1 MAQAQPSTTIPSEPR
16 TGFTARD
23 LWLPTLAALVITAVF
38 QFIGPWTISLGF
50 AKMTVYPMVWGLIAG
65 ALVSAQRLVAFTP
78 RMWKVADRLMATAV
92 AMLVTLLGFTI
103 GPNLPTLAKAGPAL
117 LLQEVGHLFGTI
129 ALALPIAVLLRM
141 GRATVGATFAIDREA
156 SFAIVGGKYGT
167 DSEEYRGVMSMY
179 VFGTM
184 FGAIVVA
191 LAASTVTSLNIF
203 DPQAL
208 AMGVGVGSTSMMAA
222 GLAAITSAHPEMADQ
237 VKALAT
243 TSNMITMI
251 LGTYVGVWIALP
263 LADKVYRV
271 LTRKRP
277 DHAAKVAAEVAAAR
291 EAGAPIQA
299 ESTDVAVN
307 VPLKVAMPIIL
318 ALGIVTATIAAK
330 RFDPQ
335 ILLGYALVAV
345 VTVAAIGLGRAARDR
360 IPMIIWASLI
370 GTALSS
376 PWSPV
381 QEIVVRAGASINFL
395 SLCCVVL
402 TFGGLAMA
410 QNLPALRRIGWRIVP
425 VGTVAIIASFLLATV
440 IAEFALGLWH

>member
-1 MAQAQPSTTIPSEPR
+1 MAEQTTTA
-16 TGFTARD
+16 TGTVAPQRFSARD
-23 LWLPTLAALVITAVF
+23 LGIPVLAALGVTALF
-38 QFIGPWTISLGF
+38 QFLGPWTISLGF
-50 AKMTVYPMVWGLIAG
+50 AKMTVYPMVWGLLAG
-65 ALVSAQRLVAFTP
+65 ALVSSQRLLPFTP

-92 AMLVTLLGFTI
+92 AMLVTLLSFTI

-191 LAASTVTSLNIF
+191 LAASTVASLNLF

-263 LADKVYRV
+263 LADRVYRA
-271 LTRKRP
+271 LTRRHP
-277 DHAAKVAAEVAAAR
+277 VHAAKVASEVAAAER
-291 EAGAPIQA
+291 AGAPIQA
-299 ESTDVAVN
+299 ASEDVAAN
-307 VPLKVAMPIIL
+307 VPLRVAMPIV
-318 ALGIVTATIAAK
+318 AGLGLVTATIAAG

-335 ILLGYALVAV
+335 ILLGYTLVVV
-345 VTVAAIGLGRAARDR
+345 VTLVAIGLGRLSRER
-360 IPMIIWASLI
+360 IPMIIWASVI

-381 QEIVVRAGASINFL
+381 QASIVKAGASINFL

-402 TFGGLAMA
+402 TLGGLAMA
-410 QNLPALRRIGWRIVP
+410 QNIPALRRIGWRIVP

>member
-1 MAQAQPSTTIPSEPR
+1 MAQPATAPDTSAASRFRPS
-16 TGFTARD
+16 D
-23 LWLPTLAALVITAVF
+23 LWLPVLVALVITALF
-38 QFIGPWTISLGF
+38 QFLGPWTISLGF
-50 AKMTVYPMVWGLIAG
+50 AKMTVYPMVWGLLAG
-65 ALVSAQRLVAFTP
+65 ALVSAQKFVAFTP

-92 AMLVTLLGFTI
+92 AALVALLGFTI
-103 GPNLPTLAKAGPAL
+103 GPNLPTLTKAGPAL

-129 ALALPIAVLLRM
+129 AIALPIAVLLRM

-191 LAASTVTSLNIF
+191 LAASTVASLNLF

-222 GLAAITSAHPEMADQ
+222 GLAALTSAHPEMADQ
-237 VKALAT
+237 LKALAS

-263 LADKVYRV
+263 LADKVYRL

-277 DHAAKVAAEVAAAR
+277 EHAAKVAAEVVAAER
-291 EAGAPIQA
+291 AGAEIQEQA
-299 ESTDVAVN
+299 PDVAVHL
-307 VPLKVAMPIIL
+307 PLRLSLSVVL
-318 ALGIVTATIAAK
+318 GLGIVTATIAAQ
-330 RFDPQ
+330 RCDPQ
-335 ILLGYALVAV
+335 ILFGYALVAV
-345 VTVAAIGLGRAARDR
+345 VTVASIALSRLAREKV
-360 IPMIIWASLI
+360 PMIIWASAI

-381 QEIVVRAGASINFL
+381 QDTVVKAAASINFL

-402 TFGGLAMA
+402 TLGGLAMA

-425 VGTVAIIASFLLATV
+425 VGTAAIIASFLLATV

>member
-1 MAQAQPSTTIPSEPR
+1 M
-16 TGFTARD
+16 
-23 LWLPTLAALVITAVF
+23 WLPTLAALIITAVF

-65 ALVSAQRLVAFTP
+65 ALVSAQRLAPFTP
-78 RMWKVADRLMATAV
+78 RMWKVSDRLMATAV

-184 FGAIVVA
+184 FGAVVVA
-191 LAASTVTSLNIF
+191 LAASTVTSLNVF

-263 LADKVYRV
+263 LADKVYRL

-318 ALGIVTATIAAK
+318 VLGIVTATVAAN

-335 ILLGYALVAV
+335 ILLGYTLVAV
-345 VTVAAIGLGRAARDR
+345 VTMAAIGLGRAARDR

-381 QEIVVRAGASINFL
+381 QQIVVRAGASISFL